1 MKFLG
6 VEKLQ
11 NAIATSV
18 SIAGVFVILWGVSWM

>member
-11 NAIATSV
+11 NAIATSA
-18 SIAGVFVILWGVSWM
+18 SIAGVCVILYAIS